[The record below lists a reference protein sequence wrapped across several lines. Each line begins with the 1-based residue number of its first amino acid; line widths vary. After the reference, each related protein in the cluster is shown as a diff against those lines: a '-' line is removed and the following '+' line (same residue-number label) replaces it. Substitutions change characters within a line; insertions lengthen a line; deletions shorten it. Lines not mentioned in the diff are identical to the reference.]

1 MSEFWKTVLVGI
13 TAFIFGAG
21 GLAIINI
28 IQKRWEMKFDRK
40 AKKEDK
46 AEEKADEEKR
56 QELERGDRLTEIV
69 NKLDDFIDK
78 QSEFNKLSAA
88 QDKETQEQIE
98 ALTEGM
104 KFVLLDRVLYLGQSY
119 IKIGEVSFDDRKRLG
134 DMHTVYHTKL
144 KGNGDADAIMDGVY
158 ELPLKK

>member
-46 AEEKADEEKR
+46 AEEKND
-56 QELERGDRLTEIV
+56 
-69 NKLDDFIDK
+69 KLDDLSK
-78 QSEFNKLSAA
+78 QFAEYAK
-88 QDKETQEQIE
+88 KQEQFNQE
-98 ALTEGM
+98 LLARVEKLEEQNDAQNEGM
-104 KFVLLDRVLYLGQSY
+104 RYTLLDRILYLGKHY
-119 IKIGEVSFDDRKRLG
+119 INDGEVSFDDRKRLG
-134 DMHTVYHTKL
+134 DMHTVYHNRL
-144 KGNGDADAIMDGVY
+144 GGNGDADAIMDGVY
-158 ELPLKK
+158 DLPLKK

>member
-46 AEEKADEEKR
+46 AEEKNDKLDELSKQFAEYAKKQEQFN
-56 QELERGDRLTEIV
+56 QELLARVE
-69 NKLDDFIDK
+69 KLEEQND
-78 QSEFNKLSAA
+78 A
-88 QDKETQEQIE
+88 QN
-98 ALTEGM
+98 EGM
-104 KFVLLDRVLYLGQSY
+104 RYTLLDRILYLGKHY
-119 IKIGEVSFDDRKRLG
+119 INDGEVSFDDRKRLG
-134 DMHTVYHTKL
+134 DMHTVYHNRL
-144 KGNGDADAIMDGVY
+144 GGNGDADAIMDGVY
-158 ELPLKK
+158 DLPLKK